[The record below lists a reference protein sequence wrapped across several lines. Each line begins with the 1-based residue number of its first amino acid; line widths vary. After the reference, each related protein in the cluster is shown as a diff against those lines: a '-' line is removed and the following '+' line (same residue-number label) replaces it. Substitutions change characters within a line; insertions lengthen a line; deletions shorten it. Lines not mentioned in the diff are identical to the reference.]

1 LDLTAANAKLQK
13 RQHPRCGTSFLMV
26 VMLVAI
32 VLFSVIKFDALWLN
46 LVVRIALMPL
56 VAGLSYEIIRY
67 AAKKESSAIFK
78 FMTLPGLWL
87 QNITTQEPDGEQLEV
102 AIKALKE
109 SLKLEPIDAEEVSA
123 NHRELEVV
131 V

>member
-1 LDLTAANAKLQK
+1 
-13 RQHPRCGTSFLMV
+13 
-26 VMLVAI
+26 
-32 VLFSVIKFDALWLN
+32 
-46 LVVRIALMPL
+46 LMPL

-109 SLKLEPIDAEEVSA
+109 SLKLEPIDTEEVPA
-123 NHRELEVV
+123 IDRELEVV